1 MNYKTIAK
9 FIKDRRNLIIW
20 DEPGL
25 QWISDGIAVYPV
37 FGMPKMN
44 ETEMIV
50 FLGLEKDKDKISVRR
65 RPVSPD
71 IPLGDMDTEDDIM
84 NNQGFPIIYLGEL
97 CRTYFTEQGV
107 IAVYNKYIN
116 VIEKDSA
123 DSKLVSLYFRVKNGQ
138 PYVAIMNGLELWGL
152 VLTCTTFGDERS
164 EQGYQK
170 IADGLKL
177 ARLNFGKKGGA
188 KEIED

>member
-25 QWISDGIAVYPV
+25 QWISDGVAVYPV

-65 RPVSPD
+65 RPVPPE
-71 IPLGDMDTEDDIM
+71 IPLGDMENNDDII
-84 NNQGFPIIYLGEL
+84 NNRHKIDKKKVKSEEDIEVIRFYFIVKAGGE
-97 CRTYFTEQGV
+97 
-107 IAVYNKYIN
+107 AN
-116 VIEKDSA
+116 DS
-123 DSKLVSLYFRVKNGQ
+123 
-138 PYVAIMNGLELWGL
+138 
-152 VLTCTTFGDERS
+152 
-164 EQGYQK
+164 
-170 IADGLKL
+170 
-177 ARLNFGKKGGA
+177 
-188 KEIED
+188 

>member
-37 FGMPKMN
+37 FGMPKMS
-44 ETEMIV
+44 ETEMII

-65 RPVSPD
+65 KPVPPEL
-71 IPLGDMDTEDDIM
+71 PLEDMDTEDDIM
-84 NNQGFPIIYLGEL
+84 NVQGFPIIYLGEM

-116 VIEKDSA
+116 VIEKDAA
-123 DSKLVSLYFRVKNGQ
+123 DSELVSLYLRVKNGQ
-138 PYVAIMNGLELWGL
+138 PYVAVMNGLELFGL
-152 VLTCTTFGDERS
+152 VLPCTAFGDERN

-188 KEIED
+188 KDIED